1 MIQELD
7 SKQRKIRS
15 LRGFFLYALEILE
28 NAQDYEILSTNFQ
41 PFFWKKVKN
50 IIRQNKKGALLEF
63 LFESDN
69 DRGDSFQSLS
79 PSLKE
84 MEKKIKNLQNQVN
97 SLEARIC
104 DLEITPDNSKYPLSD
119 PSHPSESSK
128 TIQQEIVLL
137 IQIRALIRH
146 KIILQFIQ
154 RLKNP
159 F

>member
-1 MIQELD
+1 MD

-28 NAQDYEILSTNFQ
+28 NGKDYQILETNLQ
-41 PFFWKKVKN
+41 PFFWRKVKN
-50 IIRQNKKGALLEF
+50 IIRQNKKSALLEF
-63 LFESDN
+63 LFGSDN
-69 DRGDSFQSLS
+69 DRGDSFQSLR

-84 MEKKIKNLQNQVN
+84 MEKKIKNLLNQVN
-97 SLEARIC
+97 YLEARIC
-104 DLEITPDNSKYPLSD
+104 DLEITRDNSKYPLSN
-119 PSHPSESSK
+119 PSHPSESLK
-128 TIQQEIVLL
+128 TIQQDDSTIDSN
-137 IQIRALIRH
+137 RALIRH